1 MLEKLSVLLK
11 TVFLFTALSFL
22 LTNFTFDFSTTKPSI
37 LNSAP
42 SSDGQSISKN
52 EKPSKKGATT
62 SRLALQVE
70 KPTAAIINNVSPTTL
85 PSPPSS
91 PALRN
96 GNATLFKEAAAY
108 IKAIMDPEDT
118 TFPRLECPIPNAQRY
133 RYLKVNRADELQK
146 PTTTSRPTYFF
157 ALNLHQR
164 ASLLPG
170 LFSAI
175 VESMRFLGPQ
185 NCALSVIEGRSDDG
199 TFEILLSLR
208 EEIECIGAKY
218 FFNTSG
224 IDPEADDR
232 LNPGD
237 RVKTLAE
244 LRNQALQPLLDLHHQ
259 DSEGGTPTTDGTT
272 IIFLNDVAICSEDI
286 LELIHQRRH
295 QSADMVCGMDWT
307 YVGPDPTFYDV
318 WIARGMTGDT
328 FFDIPPDGSWD
339 AAWNIF
345 PDDPVALESLW
356 LGKPFQVF
364 SCWNGAAVFTATPF
378 LEGAIRFRR
387 SDERHECPQGEPKT
401 WCADLWRLGYGRI
414 AVVPVV
420 NVEYADEAAM
430 RIKDVKGYVSNWM
443 GGVGEIDQLI
453 RWEAEPPAR
462 VKCMPTYGNQTWLPW
477 DGGQLVGGSKAAGEL
492 V

>member
-1 MLEKLSVLLK
+1 MLAKFSVFFK
-11 TVFLFTALSFL
+11 TVVLFITLACLLISFI
-22 LTNFTFDFSTTKPSI
+22 FDFSTAKPNI

-42 SSDGQSISKN
+42 SSDGPSTPKTENLSKERATASGRILPAEN
-52 EKPSKKGATT
+52 PS
-62 SRLALQVE
+62 
-70 KPTAAIINNVSPTTL
+70 AAITNNVSPTTL
-85 PSPPSS
+85 PPPPSG

-96 GNATLFKEAAAY
+96 GNATLFKEAPAY
-108 IKAIMDPEDT
+108 IKAMMDPEDK
-118 TFPRLECPIPNAQRY
+118 TFPKLECPIPNAQRY
-133 RYLKVNRADELQK
+133 RYLKTNRAGELLK
-146 PTTTSRPTYFF
+146 PTINSRPTYFF

-218 FFNTSG
+218 YFSSSD
-224 IDPEADDR
+224 IDPEEDDR
-232 LNPGD
+232 INPGD

-244 LRNQALQPLLDLHHQ
+244 LRNQALQPLLDLHYK
-259 DSEGGTPTTDGTT
+259 SGTTTSITANDDTT

-286 LELIHQRRH
+286 LELIHQRHH

-318 WIARGMTGDT
+318 WIARGMNGDT

-339 AAWNIF
+339 SAWNIF
-345 PDDPVALESLW
+345 HNAPLALESLW

-364 SCWNGAAVFTATPF
+364 SCWNGAAVFTARPY
-378 LEGAIRFRR
+378 LESGLRFRR
-387 SDERHECPQGEPKT
+387 AREHECPQGEPKT
-401 WCADLWRLGYGRI
+401 WCADLWRLGFGRI

-420 NVEYADEAAM
+420 NVEYSDEAAM
-430 RIKDVKGYVSNWM
+430 RVKDAKGYVSNWM
-443 GGVGEIDQLI
+443 GGAGEIDEVI
-453 RWEAEPPAR
+453 VWEGKPPER
-462 VKCMPTYGNQTWLPW
+462 VKCMPNYDNQTWLPW
-477 DGGQLVGGSKAAGEL
+477 DGGQMCLV
-492 V
+492 